1 MVVAIIILTIIFG
14 IVLSS
19 LNRKKRQE
27 EEKKKKEEEK
37 KLIQKLIEEK
47 KAMLIQKYGEEIGL
61 KLLYNEYWIGMTE
74 EQIIDAK
81 GKPTKI
87 DTEVLKTKTK
97 KTLVYG
103 NKSSGD
109 YFVLENG
116 VVVKFMDR

>member
-1 MVVAIIILTIIFG
+1 MVISIILLIIFV
-14 IVLSS
+14 IILSS
-19 LNRKKRQE
+19 LSKKRSA
-27 EEKKKKEEEK
+27 EKERKRKEDEK
-37 KLIQKLIEEK
+37 KLIQKLVEEK
-47 KAMLIQKYGEEIGL
+47 KLMLIEKYGEEIGL

-81 GKPTKI
+81 GKPTKV

-116 VVVKFMDR
+116 IVVKFMDR